1 MTMPGG
7 HDDRLV
13 PALEALVDRFVRWR
27 LDSRG
32 DSARGRHRH
41 TLMLLEQAWQ
51 RPGWPLHRY
60 RPRRN
65 PGAFLVLAADISAAV
80 LDGALPVC
88 GPISEVRER
97 LRACWRDRLGR
108 PWTTVLDDLRAVGWP
123 TVAQVLEAHVVA
135 ALQAARVPSA
145 YGAPGGADEPSLAAV
160 LTMLGVAAR
169 GAAAEQHPMAG
180 DVRLELRRRLDP
192 AWSRALEAW
201 PRAGLVGFLAAW
213 PVDAH
218 HLLTDPTART
228 ALSSYDF
235 AVAYAWLSDAR
246 APGRTW
252 CPPPQ
257 LLPADPLAIETFA
270 ALAGRASDDPL
281 TRRELSHLRLGLSAT
296 FPATYA
302 GLDRRLAGAAA
313 LPELHAGARWLDAIE
328 AVAERVAVARR
339 TFLEHVAAQLEV
351 DA

>member
-1 MTMPGG
+1 MPGG
-7 HDDRLV
+7 HDEWLV
-13 PALEALVDRFVRWR
+13 PALDALADRFVRWR

-41 TLMLLEQAWQ
+41 TLMLLEQVWQ

-65 PGAFLVLAADISAAV
+65 PGAFLALTADISADV
-80 LDGALPVC
+80 LDGALSVS
-88 GPISEVRER
+88 GPHAVVRGRIFE
-97 LRACWRDRLGR
+97 CWRDRLAR
-108 PWTTVLDDLRAVGWP
+108 PWTMVLEDLRAVGWP

-135 ALQAARVPSA
+135 ALKAHRGPFPN
-145 YGAPGGADEPSLAAV
+145 GASVGAGEPNLAAV
-160 LTMLGVAAR
+160 LTMLGVDAR
-169 GAAAEQHPMAG
+169 GDAAAEQHPMAG
-180 DVRLELRRRLDP
+180 DLRFELRRRLDP
-192 AWSRALEAW
+192 AWSRALQTW
-201 PRAGLVGFLAAW
+201 SRTDLVGFLAAW

-218 HLLTDPTART
+218 RLLTNPTART

-252 CPPPQ
+252 CPPRH
-257 LLPADPLAIETFA
+257 LLPADPLAHETFVT
-270 ALAGRASDDPL
+270 LAGRASDDPL
-281 TRRELSHLRLGLSAT
+281 TRREFGQLRLGLSAT
-296 FPATYA
+296 FPATSA
-302 GLDRRLAGAAA
+302 GLDRWLAAGAA

-339 TFLEHVAAQLEV
+339 VFLEHVAAQLE
-351 DA
+351 AGA